1 MSTNPGDP
9 RADQWLER
17 PGRVLHVSSDIFTWG
32 KHWLRI
38 LENQEG
44 IIQVWIGQVDEQ
56 DSIRWI
62 ANSSA
67 EILPDLFS
75 AEALQNVIQRGQ
87 AFTFKDHTEL
97 FSGGLFPL
105 VKEGQVIGVIG
116 LLGNSSDYFK
126 SDTLAWI
133 RTLTRIISD
142 SLMRE
147 NFGDRARE
155 AEQAISRILHVSLD
169 IQHAMP
175 VVLEILAAL
184 LEADAVLALRYN
196 SGSRRFELLGTHGV
210 GPTLLAKVNLYIETG
225 PTGRSFFQG
234 NWPIW
239 IQDLQGYPSNTRLIN
254 RLDEEGFRGYLA
266 LPLFAD
272 NDLVGALEVA
282 WRAPRYTKA
291 GADEILDSI
300 SKQIAFAMERTNII
314 RDLRQ
319 SNTDL
324 LNRYHAMIE
333 GLSRAL
339 ELRDLETVGHT
350 RRVSALTMRLVEHM
364 QIEPGLWD
372 AIRMGALLHDI
383 GKIGIPDA
391 ILLKPGSLT
400 APERKVMEQHVLF
413 GYNVLVPVMNLRPA
427 LDITL
432 YHHERW
438 DGLGYPHGLRGEQ
451 IPLVARLFAVV
462 DVFDALTSDRP
473 YRPAWSRARALE
485 YLKEQSGTQ
494 FDAQIVRLFLQIADE
509 KI

>member
-1 MSTNPGDP
+1 MSTNPRDP
-9 RADQWLER
+9 QADQWLAR
-17 PGRVLHVSSDIFTWG
+17 PGPVLHVSSDMFTWG

-56 DSIRWI
+56 DSIQWI

-67 EILPDLFS
+67 ETLPDLFS
-75 AEALQNVIQRGQ
+75 AEALRNLLKHGQ
-87 AFTFKDHTEL
+87 ALTFKDHTEL

-105 VKEGQVIGVIG
+105 VKDGQVIGAIG
-116 LLGNSSDYFK
+116 LLGNSSDYFDL
-126 SDTLAWI
+126 DTLAWI
-133 RTLTRIISD
+133 RTLTQIISD

-147 NFGDRARE
+147 KLGDRAKN
-155 AEQAISRILHVSLD
+155 AEQAISRILQASLD
-169 IQHAMP
+169 IRHAMP
-175 VVLEILAAL
+175 AVLEILAAL
-184 LEADAVLALRYN
+184 LEADAVLALRHN

-210 GPTLLAKVNLYIETG
+210 EPTLLAKINLYFETG
-225 PTGRSFFQG
+225 LTGRSFFEG

-239 IQDLQGYPSNTRLIN
+239 VQDLQGYPSSTRLIN

-266 LPLFAD
+266 LPLFAG
-272 NDLVGALEVA
+272 NVLVGALEVA

-291 GADEILDSI
+291 GADDILDSI

-319 SNTDL
+319 RNTDL
-324 LNRYHAMIE
+324 LNRYHALIE

-350 RRVSALTMRLVEHM
+350 RRVSTLTMRLVEHM
-364 QIEPGLWD
+364 EIEPGLWD
-372 AIRMGALLHDI
+372 DIRMGALLHDI

-400 APERKVMEQHVLF
+400 AQERRVMEQHVLF
-413 GYNVLVPVMNLRPA
+413 GYNVLVPVINMRPA

-432 YHHERW
+432 YHHECW
-438 DGLGYPHGLRGEQ
+438 DGLGYPHGLKGEQ

-485 YLKEQSGTQ
+485 YLKERSGTQ
-494 FDAQIVRLFLQIADE
+494 FDPQIVRHFLEIADGR
-509 KI
+509 I